1 MELSIPQDIINDLG
15 IPQIIDLRPELPVNP
30 KYTWADLAG
39 VRNLEDLTT
48 PALHHDALKKA
59 DYAGVSDVEL
69 AVRIANNHIR
79 LKANEKDGDAGF
91 PYHVWIRS
99 GQAYLCNDIVDRT
112 YGIGGNNGYTVH
124 VCVSGNYTVDTLS
137 EEDRKCLVGVLLSLK
152 RVLTAYTGIK
162 AHCELNPTSC
172 PGYPYQ
178 SVRDDVQ
185 TLEIRLDR
193 AKTKPARREKAYKV
207 LNQAQ
212 YMYGFMGKNDGNEEW
227 ALNWFEDFYQYLK
240 SKDML

>member
-1 MELSIPQDIINDLG
+1 MELVIPQDIISDLN

-48 PALHHDALKKA
+48 PALHHDALKKS
-59 DYAGVSDVEL
+59 DYAGVSDVDL
-69 AVRIANNHIR
+69 AVRIAKHHIS

-91 PYHVWIRS
+91 PYHVWIRN
-99 GQAYLCNDIVDRT
+99 GQAYLCNSILDRT

-137 EEDRKCLVGVLLSLK
+137 EDDRKCLVGVCLALK

-172 PGYPYQ
+172 PGYDYHAIKEAVQALEMRLNRAQTKAARIERAFSVYNQ
-178 SVRDDVQ
+178 S
-185 TLEIRLDR
+185 
-193 AKTKPARREKAYKV
+193 K
-207 LNQAQ
+207 
-212 YMYGFMGKNDGNEEW
+212 YMYELSKGDGGDAAWSQEHMSDIYDFM
-227 ALNWFEDFYQYLK
+227 K
-240 SKDML
+240 SKGLL